1 MSSKW
6 QWKFVCS
13 MCCSNKYTPLKRNRC
28 QLANPFKNYF
38 THPFSLVT
46 LLKMCSGDHSAE
58 KSFVCLSKFC
68 ILCCP
73 FEVLCNNFHIKDSD
87 QSDSKETPLSLF
99 HSASPNVILLWRI
112 LCVTSFDLLK
122 NVFWKA
128 LS

>member
-1 MSSKW
+1 MAVK
-6 QWKFVCS
+6 VCLQHLLS
-13 MCCSNKYTPLKRNRC
+13 QQIHPIKKNRC

-38 THPFSLVT
+38 THLFNLIT

-68 ILCCP
+68 ILCCL
-73 FEVLCNNFHIKDSD
+73 FEVLCNNFHIRDSD
-87 QSDSKETPLSLF
+87 QFYSKETPLSLF
-99 HSASPNVILLWRI
+99 HSASLKMILLWRI